1 MKTTNTFN
9 IGTYFL
15 SLSIILVICSII
27 ENSITLFF
35 VSFWMIII
43 VISCI
48 LIRYIFIKKNKAKK
62 EFCEKLGIV
71 NFIKL
76 EKKDLEILPIL
87 IQDFSYIDSK
97 YNYEGVSQVDIG
109 IVVNYM
115 FNDIKNIDSLCDI
128 DVVFNESYYTDLVK
142 YLFASN
148 IDEIIRVIC
157 KSRNK
162 FNESFKIHERV
173 LKKIITSVPEM
184 SNLKLHSFFDDE
196 YKIKAR
202 STINNFYILSVDFH
216 IGESADFDILKK
228 NYLYILDALTSSVA
242 MTKILFIINKI
253 NLLDKKSEFLTI
265 LDNMFNEIHDIDMIV
280 QNVKPIYL
288 EFYQRDLGF
297 LQDDVLLSLSI
308 QMILNRIH
316 NKSIRKEF
324 TKTPGIDK
332 LTSQI
337 KSLIDKKAMEFERCE
352 IKNDIIDEI
361 LNTCSK
367 NTIVT
372 YINILKNFSEWED
385 SYNEK
390 YLLNNNQRKKERYLK
405 GDFKKEKQQLIQK
418 YSLTNITTGSEF
430 ELYLGA
436 LFKDLGY
443 KVKHTGKTGDQGCD
457 LILKKK
463 NCIYAVQA
471 KFYTG
476 KLSNTPIQE
485 VFGSLKYYNANR
497 GVVITNS
504 SFTSDA
510 KKLAK
515 VNNVILIDGDKLNE
529 LIEFS
534 FDYDKQEDILQN
546 VFDNK

>member
-1 MKTTNTFN
+1 
-9 IGTYFL
+9 
-15 SLSIILVICSII
+15 
-27 ENSITLFF
+27 
-35 VSFWMIII
+35 
-43 VISCI
+43 
-48 LIRYIFIKKNKAKK
+48 
-62 EFCEKLGIV
+62 
-71 NFIKL
+71 
-76 EKKDLEILPIL
+76 
-87 IQDFSYIDSK
+87 
-97 YNYEGVSQVDIG
+97 
-109 IVVNYM
+109 
-115 FNDIKNIDSLCDI
+115 
-128 DVVFNESYYTDLVK
+128 
-142 YLFASN
+142 
-148 IDEIIRVIC
+148 
-157 KSRNK
+157 
-162 FNESFKIHERV
+162 
-173 LKKIITSVPEM
+173 
-184 SNLKLHSFFDDE
+184 
-196 YKIKAR
+196 
-202 STINNFYILSVDFH
+202 
-216 IGESADFDILKK
+216 
-228 NYLYILDALTSSVA
+228 
-242 MTKILFIINKI
+242 
-253 NLLDKKSEFLTI
+253 
-265 LDNMFNEIHDIDMIV
+265 
-280 QNVKPIYL
+280 
-288 EFYQRDLGF
+288 
-297 LQDDVLLSLSI
+297 
-308 QMILNRIH
+308 
-316 NKSIRKEF
+316 
-324 TKTPGIDK
+324 
-332 LTSQI
+332 
-337 KSLIDKKAMEFERCE
+337 MEFERCE
-352 IKNDIIDEI
+352 IKNDIVDEI

>member
-1 MKTTNTFN
+1 MKTTNTFI

-15 SLSIILVICSII
+15 SLSIFLVICSII
-27 ENSITLFF
+27 ENSITLFI
-35 VSFWMIII
+35 VSVWMIII

-62 EFCEKLGIV
+62 EFCEKLEIV

-76 EKKDLEILPIL
+76 EKKDLEILSIL

-97 YNYEGVSQVDIG
+97 YNYEGVSRVDIG

-128 DVVFNESYYTDLVK
+128 DVIFNESYYTDLIK

-184 SNLKLHSFFDDE
+184 SSLKLHSFFDDD

-216 IGESADFDILKK
+216 IDESADFDILKK
-228 NYLYILDALTSSVA
+228 NYLYILDTLTACVA
-242 MTKILFIINKI
+242 MAKILFIINKI

-352 IKNDIIDEI
+352 IKNDIVDEI

-367 NTIVT
+367 NTIGT
-372 YINILKNFSEWED
+372 YINILKKFSEWED

-405 GDFKKEKQQLIQK
+405 GYFKKEKQQLIQK
-418 YSLTNITTGSEF
+418 YSLTDITTGSEF

>member
-15 SLSIILVICSII
+15 SLSIILVICSVI

-62 EFCEKLGIV
+62 EFCEKLEIV

-76 EKKDLEILPIL
+76 EKKDLEILSIL

-97 YNYEGVSQVDIG
+97 YNYEGVSRVDIG